1 MKAYNLLLSR
11 LWPMSV
17 IEKRPYRYAC
27 VVGAAAGLVSAVIG
41 ASVACLLW
49 TTLPREILGPSAAAD
64 MSKIRQWNMLLMG
77 VFFIPFWEMFIAQLL
92 PLELAKMARFNDA
105 ACVAL
110 GAVVFGA
117 GHYLNGGL
125 GHGICSAIS
134 GALFSTGYMAM
145 RACGYL
151 PAFWTSYVAHAV
163 NNFLLFFVVPLVISS
178 SDQ

>member
-1 MKAYNLLLSR
+1 MLLSR

-17 IEKRPYRYAC
+17 IEKRPYRYAS
-27 VVGAAAGLVSAVIG
+27 VVGVAVGLLSAIVG

-49 TTLPREILGPSAAAD
+49 ANLPRETLGPSAAAD
-64 MSKIRQWNMLLMG
+64 MSKIGQWNMLLMG
-77 VFFIPFWEMFIAQLL
+77 VFFVPFWETFIAQLL
-92 PLELAKMARFNDA
+92 PLELGKMAGFNDA
-105 ACVAL
+105 ACAAL

-125 GHGICSAIS
+125 GHGICSTIS
-134 GALFSTGYMAM
+134 GALFSTGYITM

-151 PAFWTSYVAHAV
+151 PAFWTSYVAHAA
-163 NNFLLFFVVPLVISS
+163 NNFLLLFVVPLVISS